1 MHRVVDAPAGRATT
15 VEGMIRMI
23 SGHGLQYRVAA
34 AEWEF
39 EQIHRLNY
47 RTFVEEIPQHPPNAE
62 RRLVDK
68 FHAENTYGIC
78 VRDGRVV
85 GMLAW
90 RARRPFSLDQKLAE
104 LDAYLPPGRKPC
116 EIRLLAVEKECRRG
130 PVFHGL
136 LALLAENFTR
146 QGHDLA
152 LITGVL
158 KQGRLYRR
166 LGFVPFGPVLGSGAA
181 TFQPMQLSLERFA
194 ALCAE
199 SGGRWVPGELLKRA
213 DHGTRG

>member
-1 MHRVVDAPAGRATT
+1 
-15 VEGMIRMI
+15 MIPN
-23 SGHGLQYRVAA
+23 HGFQFRVASA
-34 AEWEF
+34 DWEF

-47 RTFVEEIPQHPPNAE
+47 RTFVEEIPQHPPNGE

-78 VRDGRVV
+78 VQEGRVV

-90 RARRPFSLDQKLAE
+90 RAHRPFSLDQKLPD
-104 LDAYLPPGRKPC
+104 LDGYLPPGRKPC
-116 EIRLLAVEKECRRG
+116 EIRLLAVEMECRRG

-136 LALLAENFTR
+136 LTLLAENFAR

-158 KQGRLYRR
+158 KQRRLYQR
-166 LGFVPFGPVLGSGAA
+166 LGFVPFGPVLGSGPA

-194 ALCAE
+194 GLSAE
-199 SGGRWVPGELLKRA
+199 SGGRWVPGELLQRTV
-213 DHGTRG
+213 DGTTG